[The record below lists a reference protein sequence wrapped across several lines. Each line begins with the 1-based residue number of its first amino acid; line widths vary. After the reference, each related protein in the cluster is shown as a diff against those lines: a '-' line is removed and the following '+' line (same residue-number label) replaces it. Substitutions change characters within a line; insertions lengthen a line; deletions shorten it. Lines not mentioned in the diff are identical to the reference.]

1 MYTKPM
7 KVIFFDGY
15 CGLCNGF
22 VDFMMSVDKKSLFK
36 FSPLQSDFAKT
47 HLVPEDVADLKSL
60 VVLIDGATYRRA
72 PGVIKALT
80 ELGGPWKALW
90 VLRIFPDWFLNFCY
104 DLVAKNRYK
113 IFGKSD
119 TCRLPTPEEKTRFLS

>member
-1 MYTKPM
+1 
-7 KVIFFDGY
+7 
-15 CGLCNGF
+15 
-22 VDFMMSVDKKSLFK
+22 
-36 FSPLQSDFAKT
+36 
-47 HLVPEDVADLKSL
+47 L
-60 VVLIDGATYRRA
+60 VVLIDGNTYRRA

-90 VLRIFPDWFLNFCY
+90 LLRICPDWFLNFWY
-104 DLVAKNRYK
+104 DLVAENRYR